1 MVEFQLPPSLGL
13 SLPAVIVNLILWICL
28 ENEEKTYERE
38 HRNNSV
44 FTASKKSDHVN
55 SSVSVLQPVNVILL
69 LSSENCYERGV
80 GAQGYIAQI
89 YL

>member
-13 SLPAVIVNLILWICL
+13 SLPAVIVNLVLWICL
-28 ENEEKTYERE
+28 ENEETTYERE
-38 HRNNSV
+38 HRNKSV
-44 FTASKKSDHVN
+44 F
-55 SSVSVLQPVNVILL
+55 SSVSVLQPINVILL

-80 GAQGYIAQI
+80 GAQGYIAQM